1 MTHLE
6 KKEEIKVLIHG
17 AAGRTARMVITYLLE
32 ASTPEI
38 AYKIT
43 ATINNNGLEDHSDIN
58 NPNLTVI
65 KNSFINEAEVKAL
78 VSSHDIIIFAAGTK
92 LSNAFF
98 PNKVYSRP
106 AEWIREAIIE
116 AQKNKP
122 GKQIKF
128 IGITGMSARHADKG
142 SLWNQYTFGI
152 WCRPSFDDMILFED
166 TFLEATDGE
175 KVNYIFLRPP
185 GLTNDIPDH
194 GIQVDPEKRP
204 SGEFRVKRKVLA
216 EFIVK
221 ECVLSNKYDG
231 RAIVLV
237 HD

>member
-1 MTHLE
+1 R
-6 KKEEIKVLIHG
+6 EEIKVLIHG

-32 ASTPEI
+32 ASTPK
-38 AYKIT
+38 AVYKIT
-43 ATINNNGLEDHSDIN
+43 ATINNNGLEDHPDFN
-58 NPNLTVI
+58 NSNLTVI
-65 KNSFINEAEVKAL
+65 KNSFIDEVEVKKL

-92 LSNAFF
+92 LSNAFL

-116 AQKNKP
+116 TQKNIP

-128 IGITGMSARHADKG
+128 IGITAMSARNADKG

-152 WCRPSFDDMILFED
+152 WCRPSFEDMILFED

-185 GLTNDIPDH
+185 GLTNDISDH
-194 GIQVDPEKRP
+194 DVQVDPEKRP
-204 SGEFRVKRKVLA
+204 DGEFRVKRKVLA
-216 EFIVK
+216 KFIAN

-237 HD
+237 HE